1 MTHAIRQAKSAL
13 AALIAAALLVPGTS
27 FAQNFPSKPIR
38 LVLPYAAVGLP
49 DVLARLVATRMSK
62 SIGQQVIVDNKPGA
76 GGILASE
83 LVAKAA
89 PDGYTLMLLGNSEY
103 AITPVLHARLPYD
116 PERDF
121 APVTDA
127 LRGTFFLVANS
138 SLGVN
143 TVRELVAL
151 AKARPGVINFGSP
164 GIGST
169 HHLAM
174 AQLAVMSGMELT
186 HVPYVGIA
194 QATPALLSG
203 DVSLM
208 IVTLPSVLT
217 SAKAG
222 KLRLLA
228 AASAQRSSLMPDL
241 PTVTESG
248 YPGLDVQVGL
258 GFVVPAATP
267 QAVVERLNAELVS
280 ALRSPEVE
288 TRMVGFGVEVVAST
302 PARFGERIRKDQ
314 EYYRRLVREIRLKID

>member
-1 MTHAIRQAKSAL
+1 
-13 AALIAAALLVPGTS
+13 
-27 FAQNFPSKPIR
+27 
-38 LVLPYAAVGLP
+38 
-49 DVLARLVATRMSK
+49 
-62 SIGQQVIVDNKPGA
+62 
-76 GGILASE
+76 
-83 LVAKAA
+83 
-89 PDGYTLMLLGNSEY
+89 
-103 AITPVLHARLPYD
+103 
-116 PERDF
+116 
-121 APVTDA
+121 

-143 TVRELVAL
+143 TVRELVTL